1 MSLVR
6 LAGTVPES
14 VVDGPGMRF
23 VIFAQGCPHRCD
35 GCHNPETWDVA
46 EGELVSLSELISFI
60 GNNPL
65 LRGITLSGGEPFLQ
79 AKELYPLARAVKEK
93 GMDVVTYT
101 GYTWEA
107 LQKMAAGDN
116 PIQRL
121 MELSDYI
128 VDGPFIK
135 DLRDISLPFR
145 GSANQRI
152 IDVAASLSSG
162 DIVPASW
169 GIR

>member
-23 VIFAQGCPHRCD
+23 VIFAQGCPHHCE
-35 GCHNPETWDVA
+35 GCHNSETWDTVG
-46 EGELVSLSELISFI
+46 GELVSLSELLSSID
-60 GNNPL
+60 NNPL

-93 GMDVVTYT
+93 GMDVITYT
-101 GYTWEA
+101 GYTWED
-107 LQKMAAGDN
+107 LQKMAAGDL

-128 VDGPFIK
+128 VDGPFK
-135 DLRDISLPFR
+135 KELRDISLPFR
-145 GSANQRI
+145 GSANQRV

-162 DIVPASW
+162 DVVLAPWSI
-169 GIR
+169 